1 MLFKGENCE
10 LLLVL
15 VTLTFKARSV
25 NSRCVESYP
34 VPTLYMSLRFFGT
47 KLRPAAC
54 AQLCVLNIAIF
65 WPLWTLT
72 PYAFENGTYFTI
84 AMDII
89 ITCKW
94 IKLQFD
100 TNFVKIK
107 YILTELLRT
116 FDFSLLTP
124 GDLDLE
130 SRSAKSSAG
139 LSLNVAYHV
148 LKFGLDHVSILVC
161 RAHTIFAENKHTN
174 KWP

>member
-1 MLFKGENCE
+1 MEFLRNIIQMGKLWITFASSDLDLQAK
-10 LLLVL
+10 
-15 VTLTFKARSV
+15 VTNTSF
-25 NSRCVESYP
+25 VESYP
-34 VPTLYMSLRFFGT
+34 LPTYYLSLKFFEL
-47 KLRPAAC
+47 KLRPAAWSK
-54 AQLCVLNIAIF
+54 LCVLNIAIF
-65 WPLWTLT
+65 WPLWTSAH
-72 PYAFENGTYFTI
+72 YAFENGIYFTI

-139 LSLNVAYHV
+139 LSLSIMCWNVKKIMYGMWSV
-148 LKFGLDHVSILVC
+148 
-161 RAHTIFAENKHTN
+161 
-174 KWP
+174 